1 LRGVGYASEV
11 MRGSVCLRLVVA
23 AFGLRGGAVR
33 VVGDIDIER
42 RDGRNRG
49 HSPVERAASQD
60 MHPEDA

>member
-1 LRGVGYASEV
+1 

-23 AFGLRGGAVR
+23 AFGLCGGAVR